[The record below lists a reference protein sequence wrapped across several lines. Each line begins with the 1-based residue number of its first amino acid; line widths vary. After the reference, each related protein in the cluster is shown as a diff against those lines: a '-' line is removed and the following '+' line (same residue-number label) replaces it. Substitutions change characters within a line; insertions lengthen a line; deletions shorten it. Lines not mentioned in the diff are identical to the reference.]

1 MPTHNAP
8 APTRTHVSAREVAI
22 VIEASASL
30 SRGMLQGV
38 SRWMDQHEGWMITID
53 DRERGV
59 PVPGW
64 LLRWNGHG
72 LISGLEESSLPRP
85 WRAGRRAVVH
95 VRGSMPASPLP
106 GVYPDDEAA
115 VRLGVSHL
123 AERGLRHLA
132 FMPGATVAVKELCDS
147 VGRHAAD
154 LGCTIDVFDPQ
165 RTAIRRGR
173 NDEEDTAAIA
183 GWLASLPKPV
193 GVIAASDVRAVRII
207 EACRHGGL
215 TVPDDVAVVGIGADE
230 VLCGLAKPGLTSITH
245 DWPRI
250 GHEAA
255 RMLDAAMRAGRPPSA
270 VVFVPPSELIV
281 RGSSDV
287 MAVEDA
293 DLRKALRIIQAKG
306 CTDVSAVDIA
316 TEVGVPRRLLDRK
329 FQRVFGRTIHDELQ
343 RTKVA
348 EAKRLLVETDDKLLV
363 ISVRSGFA
371 HAPQLCN
378 VFKSVVGM
386 SPMQFRKTARL
397 CREKPDAQPRHA
409 SRRGS

>member
-1 MPTHNAP
+1 MHIA
-8 APTRTHVSAREVAI
+8 AREVAI
-22 VIEASASL
+22 VIEASASF

-72 LISGLEESSLPRP
+72 LISGLEESSLPRQ

-132 FMPGATVAVKELCDS
+132 FLPGGTAAVKGLCGA
-147 VGRHAAD
+147 VGRHATD
-154 LGCTIDVFDPQ
+154 LGCTMDVFEPR
-165 RTAIRRGR
+165 RTTLCRGR
-173 NDEEDTAAIA
+173 SDGEDRDAIA

-193 GVIAASDVRAVRII
+193 GVIAASDVGAVRII

-230 VLCGLAKPGLTSITH
+230 VLCGLATPGLTSITH
-245 DWPRI
+245 DRPRI

-255 RMLDAAMRAGRPPSA
+255 RMLDAAMRAGRPPST
-270 VVFVPPSELIV
+270 VVFVPPSGLIV

-287 MAVEDA
+287 MAVADA

-306 CTDVSAVDIA
+306 CTDMSAVDIA
-316 TEVGVPRRLLDRK
+316 LEVGVPRRLLDRK
-329 FQRVFGRTIHDELQ
+329 FQRVLGRTIHDELQ
-343 RTKVA
+343 RVKVA
-348 EAKRLLVETDDKLLV
+348 EAKRLLVETDHKLLV

-378 VFKSVVGM
+378 VFKSVVGL
-386 SPMQFRKTARL
+386 SPMQFRRTARS
-397 CREKPDAQPRHA
+397 CRENSIAPPRVA

>member
-1 MPTHNAP
+1 MSPHDTP
-8 APTRTHVSAREVAI
+8 APTRTPVSTHEVAI
-22 VIEASASL
+22 VIEASASF

-53 DRERGV
+53 DRERGG

-72 LISGLEESSLPRP
+72 LISGLEESFLPRP

-95 VRGSMPASPLP
+95 VRGSMPDSPLP

-132 FMPGATVAVKELCDS
+132 FVPGTTAAGKGLCDA
-147 VGRHAAD
+147 VELHAAS
-154 LGCTIDVFDPQ
+154 LGCTIEVFEP
-165 RTAIRRGR
+165 RRVLIRRGR
-173 NDEEDTAAIA
+173 NDEENRDAIT

-193 GVIAASDVRAVRII
+193 GVIAASDVGAVRII
-207 EACRHGGL
+207 EACRHVGL
-215 TVPDDVAVVGIGADE
+215 MVPDDVAVVGIGADE
-230 VLCGLAKPGLTSITH
+230 ALCGLATPGLTSITH
-245 DWPRI
+245 DRPRI

-270 VVFVPPSELIV
+270 VVFVPPAGIVV

-293 DLRKALRIIQAKG
+293 DLRRALRIIRAKG
-306 CTDVSAVDIA
+306 CTDVSAVDVA
-316 TEVGVPRRLLDRK
+316 MEVGVPRRLLDRK
-329 FQRVFGRTIHDELQ
+329 FQRLLGRTIHDELQ

-348 EAKRLLVETDDKLLV
+348 EAKRLLVETDLKLLV

-378 VFKSVVGM
+378 VFKTVVGM
-386 SPMQFRKTARL
+386 SPMQFRI
-397 CREKPDAQPRHA
+397 C
-409 SRRGS
+409 S

>member
-1 MPTHNAP
+1 MPTHDAP
-8 APTRTHVSAREVAI
+8 APTRTPVSTREVAI
-22 VIEASASL
+22 VIEASASF

-38 SRWMDQHEGWMITID
+38 SQWMDQHEGWMITID

-85 WRAGRRAVVH
+85 WRAGRRTVVH
-95 VRGSMPASPLP
+95 VRGGMPDSPLP
-106 GVYPDDEAA
+106 GIYPDDEAA
-115 VRLGVSHL
+115 VRLGASHL

-132 FMPGATVAVKELCDS
+132 FVPGATAPVKGLCDA
-147 VGRHAAD
+147 VGHHAAT
-154 LGCTIDVFDPQ
+154 LGCTIDVFEPR
-165 RTAIRRGR
+165 RTVLRRGR
-173 NDEEDTAAIA
+173 SDEESRDAITT
-183 GWLASLPKPV
+183 WLASLPKPV
-193 GVIAASDVRAVRII
+193 GLIAASDVGAVRII

-215 TVPDDVAVVGIGADE
+215 MVPDDVAVVGIGADE
-230 VLCGLAKPGLTSITH
+230 ALCGLAMPGLTSITH
-245 DWPRI
+245 DRPRI

-270 VVFVPPSELIV
+270 VVFVPPSGIVV
-281 RGSSDV
+281 RGSSDTL
-287 MAVEDA
+287 AVDDT
-293 DLRKALRIIQAKG
+293 DLRRAIRIIQAKG
-306 CTDVSAVDIA
+306 CTDVSATDVA

-329 FQRVFGRTIHDELQ
+329 FQRLLGRTIHDELQ

-348 EAKRLLVETDDKLLV
+348 EAKRLLVETDLKLLV

-378 VFKSVVGM
+378 VFKAVVGM
-386 SPMQFRKTARL
+386 SPMQFRRAARA
-397 CREKPDAQPRHA
+397 CREKSGMPPRHA
-409 SRRGS
+409 SRRGP